1 MQKPVDKEGLYN
13 ALSIER
19 LEQDN
24 HKRYTKEDYQKL
36 QRFYENRVQQ
46 IHIVGEYAKKMIN
59 DYKDALQFTEDYFQ
73 LNYGSFLKKYFPGSR
88 VDDLKLKMTPAKF
101 RQLFGELSP
110 IQLKI
115 INDNES
121 KYIVVAAGPG
131 SGKTRVLVHKLA
143 SLLLME
149 DVKHEQLLMV
159 TFSRAAA
166 TEFKK
171 RLLKL
176 IGNAANFIEIKTFHS
191 YCFDL
196 LGKVGSIEKSD
207 MILKKAIAK
216 IKNGE
221 VEANRITKTVLVID
235 EAQDMDQDEFSLIQ
249 TLMEQNEEMRVI
261 AVGDD
266 DQNIFEFRGAS
277 SKYLMQ
283 FMQVNKAVKYELVEN
298 YRSKSNLV
306 AFTNQF
312 VKRISRRFKH
322 TPIMAMKTD
331 NGRIKVVRYHG
342 SNLII
347 PLVQDIVATDLVGS
361 SCVLTKTNDEALQ
374 ITGFLLRKGMQARL
388 IQTNE
393 GFSLN
398 KLCEVRFFL
407 DRINLS
413 DDVFI
418 ISDDIWE
425 NAKRE
430 LFSKF
435 QRSTRLELCRNI
447 ISDFEATNPYN
458 KYKSDLEVFI
468 RESDLEDFYS
478 ENGETIFVSTMH
490 KAKGKEF
497 DNVFLMLDDFY
508 PVSDEDKRLLYVAMT
523 RAKHNL
529 CIHLNRSYLDG
540 ITAQNTVLVADT
552 EIYHPPRELA
562 MHLTHKDVW
571 LDYFINKQGLISKLQ
586 SGDVL
591 IPNGNECLNARRQ
604 SVLKFSSQFM
614 VQIGLMKEN
623 NYELKS
629 AGVNFIL
636 YWQKEGTDKE
646 LKIILP
652 ELIFERAQG
661 CQP

>member
-1 MQKPVDKEGLYN
+1 
-13 ALSIER
+13 
-19 LEQDN
+19 
-24 HKRYTKEDYQKL
+24 
-36 QRFYENRVQQ
+36 
-46 IHIVGEYAKKMIN
+46 
-59 DYKDALQFTEDYFQ
+59 
-73 LNYGSFLKKYFPGSR
+73 
-88 VDDLKLKMTPAKF
+88 
-101 RQLFGELSP
+101 
-110 IQLKI
+110 
-115 INDNES
+115 
-121 KYIVVAAGPG
+121 
-131 SGKTRVLVHKLA
+131 
-143 SLLLME
+143 
-149 DVKHEQLLMV
+149 
-159 TFSRAAA
+159 
-166 TEFKK
+166 
-171 RLLKL
+171 
-176 IGNAANFIEIKTFHS
+176 
-191 YCFDL
+191 
-196 LGKVGSIEKSD
+196 
-207 MILKKAIAK
+207 
-216 IKNGE
+216 
-221 VEANRITKTVLVID
+221 
-235 EAQDMDQDEFSLIQ
+235 
-249 TLMEQNEEMRVI
+249 
-261 AVGDD
+261 
-266 DQNIFEFRGAS
+266 
-277 SKYLMQ
+277 
-283 FMQVNKAVKYELVEN
+283 
-298 YRSKSNLV
+298 
-306 AFTNQF
+306 
-312 VKRISRRFKH
+312 
-322 TPIMAMKTD
+322 
-331 NGRIKVVRYHG
+331 
-342 SNLII
+342 
-347 PLVQDIVATDLVGS
+347 VATDLVGS